1 MKHME
6 IHAMPLETAGTI
18 AHSGVCKVN
27 ANAKRCEVCILDHSD
42 YFRDLPLAAKQYLQ
56 KGVQKKTFSRREKL
70 YNETELNDY
79 LYIMVSGG
87 VKVYKSTSDGRQQI
101 HKLVAVPGDLVACE
115 DLFQEAA
122 GSSAEAI
129 EDTVLCGLHRD
140 FLQEASQRHVEIS
153 NVLMRVMAS
162 KLNAYIRHVANLG
175 SKTALQKVSSYLVF
189 RLNAH
194 SQRKV
199 EKGILS
205 ESLTRMELAEMLG
218 ITHRTLIR
226 SLKELET
233 GRIVKLVKD
242 GYTVLDMHGLKQYA
256 DGD

>member
-1 MKHME
+1 
-6 IHAMPLETAGTI
+6 
-18 AHSGVCKVN
+18 
-27 ANAKRCEVCILDHSD
+27 LDHSK
-42 YFRDLPLAAKQYLQ
+42 YFRDLPDAAKQYLQ
-56 KGVQKKTFSRREKL
+56 KGIQRKIFARHETL
-70 YNETELNDY
+70 YNETERNDY

-115 DLFQEAA
+115 DMFQEAA

-129 EDTVLCGLHRD
+129 EDTVLCGIHRD
-140 FLQEASQRHVEIS
+140 FLQQASQRHAEIS
-153 NVLMRVMAS
+153 DLLMRVMAS

-189 RLNAH
+189 RLNTHA
-194 SQRKV
+194 QRKV
-199 EKGILS
+199 ALGILS

-226 SLKELET
+226 SLKELEVEQ
-233 GRIVKLVKD
+233 IISLVKD
-242 GYTVLDMHGLKQYA
+242 GYTIHDVPRLVRHA

>member
-1 MKHME
+1 
-6 IHAMPLETAGTI
+6 
-18 AHSGVCKVN
+18 
-27 ANAKRCEVCILDHSD
+27 
-42 YFRDLPLAAKQYLQ
+42 LPIAAKEYLQ
-56 KGVQKKTFSRREKL
+56 QGVQRKTFARHEKL
-70 YNETELNDY
+70 YNETERNDY

-87 VKVYKSTSDGRQQI
+87 VKVYKNTSDGRQQI

-140 FLQEASQRHVEIS
+140 FLQEASQRQVEIS

-189 RLNAH
+189 RLNSN

-199 EKGILS
+199 EKGLLS
-205 ESLTRMELAEMLG
+205 ESLTRVELAEMLG

-226 SLKELET
+226 SLKELEADQV
-233 GRIVKLVKD
+233 IKLVKD
-242 GYTVLDMHGLKQYA
+242 GYAILDLPGLMHRA
-256 DGD
+256 DGE

>member
-1 MKHME
+1 MPVESCDPICHTNTCE
-6 IHAMPLETAGTI
+6 IKP
-18 AHSGVCKVN
+18 N
-27 ANAKRCEVCILDHSD
+27 ANRCEVCILDHSD
-42 YFRDLPLAAKQYLQ
+42 YFRDLPIAAKQYLQ
-56 KGVQKKTFSRREKL
+56 KGVQRKTFSRHEML
-70 YNETELNDY
+70 YNETERNDY

-189 RLNAH
+189 RLNSH

-199 EKGILS
+199 AQELLS
-205 ESLTRMELAEMLG
+205 ELLTRVELAEMLG

-226 SLKELET
+226 SLKELESDQ
-233 GRIVKLVKD
+233 IIKLVKD
-242 GYTVLDMHGLKQYA
+242 GYSILDLPGLTKHA
-256 DGD
+256 DGE

>member
-1 MKHME
+1 
-6 IHAMPLETAGTI
+6 MPAESPDSLTLTNSCPSTPNHKLCA
-18 AHSGVCKVN
+18 S
-27 ANAKRCEVCILDHSD
+27 CILDHSD
-42 YFRDLPLAAKQYLQ
+42 YFRDLPIAAKQYLKQ
-56 KGVQKKTFSRREKL
+56 GIHRKTFARREML
-70 YNETELNDY
+70 YSESERNDF

-140 FLQEASQRHVEIS
+140 FLQEACQRYAEIS

-175 SKTALQKVSSYLVF
+175 SKTALQKVSAYLVF
-189 RLNAH
+189 RLHAR
-194 SQRKV
+194 SQRKT
-199 EKGILS
+199 EQGLLS

-226 SLKELET
+226 SLKMLESDQV
-233 GRIVKLVKD
+233 IKLQRE
-242 GYTVLDMHGLKQYA
+242 GYTIIDQPGLILRA
-256 DGD
+256 EGE

>member
-1 MKHME
+1 
-6 IHAMPLETAGTI
+6 MPVEFVDTITPTGTSQI
-18 AHSGVCKVN
+18 KPNIKCCA
-27 ANAKRCEVCILDHSD
+27 VCILDHSD

-56 KGVQKKTFSRREKL
+56 KGIQRKIFVRREML
-70 YNETELNDY
+70 YNEAERNDY

-101 HKLVAVPGDLVACE
+101 HKLVIVPGDLVACE

-140 FLQEASQRHVEIS
+140 FLQEASLRHVEIS

-189 RLNAH
+189 RLNSH

-199 EKGILS
+199 VQDLLS
-205 ESLTRMELAEMLG
+205 ESLTRVELAEMLG

-226 SLKELET
+226 SLKELE
-233 GRIVKLVKD
+233 GDQIINLVKD
-242 GYTVLDMHGLKQYA
+242 GYLILDIPGLMQRA
-256 DGD
+256 DGE

>member
-1 MKHME
+1 MLLE
-6 IHAMPLETAGTI
+6 PFDTITHAKT
-18 AHSGVCKVN
+18 CKDKLN
-27 ANAKRCEVCILDHSD
+27 ARLCAACIFDHSE
-42 YFRDLPLAAKQYLQ
+42 YFRDLPDAAKEYLQ
-56 KGVQKKTFSRREKL
+56 TGVQRKTFARREML
-70 YNETELNDY
+70 YNEAERNDY

-87 VKVYKSTSDGRQQI
+87 VKVYKSTADGRQQI

-115 DLFQEAA
+115 DLFQEVA

-189 RLNAH
+189 RLNSH

-199 EKGILS
+199 VQDLLS
-205 ESLTRMELAEMLG
+205 ESLTRVELAEMLG

-226 SLKELET
+226 SLKELE
-233 GRIVKLVKD
+233 GDQIINLVKD
-242 GYTVLDMHGLKQYA
+242 GYLILDIPGLMQRA
-256 DGD
+256 DGE

>member
-1 MKHME
+1 MYVE
-6 IHAMPLETAGTI
+6 PSNTITHAST
-18 AHSGVCKVN
+18 SQ
-27 ANAKRCEVCILDHSD
+27 AKPQVQHCASCILDHSE
-42 YFRDLPLAAKQYLQ
+42 YFRDLPIAAKQYLQ
-56 KGVQKKTFSRREKL
+56 KGVQRKTFARHEML
-70 YNETELNDY
+70 YYETERNDY

-87 VKVYKSTSDGRQQI
+87 VKVYKSASDGRQQI

-122 GSSAEAI
+122 GSSAAAI

-140 FLQEASQRHVEIS
+140 FLQEASQRYAEIS

-194 SQRKV
+194 SQRKT
-199 EKGILS
+199 EPGLLS
-205 ESLTRMELAEMLG
+205 ESLTRVELAEMMG

-226 SLKELET
+226 SLKDLEAD
-233 GRIVKLVKD
+233 RIIKLVKD
-242 GYTVLDMHGLKQYA
+242 GYSILDLPGLMHRA
-256 DGD
+256 DGE

>member
-1 MKHME
+1 MPVETCDPTCQTGTCE
-6 IHAMPLETAGTI
+6 IKPST
-18 AHSGVCKVN
+18 
-27 ANAKRCEVCILDHSD
+27 KRCAVCILDHSD
-42 YFRDLPLAAKQYLQ
+42 YFRDLPAAAKEYLR
-56 KGVQKKTFSRREKL
+56 KGVQRKIFTRHEML
-70 YNETELNDY
+70 YNETERNDF

-129 EDTVLCGLHRD
+129 EETVLCGLHRD
-140 FLQEASQRHVEIS
+140 FLQEACQRHVEIS

-175 SKTALQKVSSYLVF
+175 SKTALEKVSSYLVF
-189 RLNAH
+189 RLNTH
-194 SQRKV
+194 SQRKL
-199 EKGILS
+199 EQGLLS
-205 ESLTRMELAEMLG
+205 ESLTRVELAEMLG

-226 SLKELET
+226 SLKELEAAQ
-233 GRIVKLVKD
+233 IIHLVKD
-242 GYTVLDMHGLKQYA
+242 GYSIIDLHGLMQHA
-256 DGD
+256 DGG